1 MTQTPTKETYK
12 NLVKENERQKAI
24 ISNLLDYYISH
35 QRTHTQDYIKAL
47 IADIGFTKE
56 EITQLLLT
64 KQIPMPK
71 DYESRIINNEE
82 IKEYYEKCIKI

>member
-1 MTQTPTKETYK
+1 MIQTPTKKTYE
-12 NLVKENERQKAI
+12 NLVKENKRQKTI

-35 QRTHTQDYIKAL
+35 QRTHTQDYIKTL
-47 IADIGFTKE
+47 ITDIGFTKD

-71 DYESRIINNEE
+71 DYESRIINDKE
-82 IKEYYEKCIKI
+82 IKEYY